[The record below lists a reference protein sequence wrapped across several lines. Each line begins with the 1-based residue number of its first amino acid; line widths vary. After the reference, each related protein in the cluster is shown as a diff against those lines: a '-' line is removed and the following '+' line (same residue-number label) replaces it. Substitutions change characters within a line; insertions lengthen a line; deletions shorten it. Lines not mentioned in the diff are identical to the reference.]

1 MLWGQLSLCTVIG
14 EAPAHRMEDPA
25 QQKKKSYGWSFTKN
39 NNQHIAC

>member
-25 QQKKKSYGWSFTKN
+25 QQKKKKLWMEFY
-39 NNQHIAC
+39 